1 MHWILL
7 SLSFQQYCH
16 QTKQIRLSSKSEV
29 SQFGAWKCFV
39 WQIYVNGA
47 QAGDSPLHWHL
58 CVRFWSSPTTVWK
71 SLQTTVGEKEN
82 YPFLFLIC
90 FLFLIF
96 FPLPHTLCLL
106 PQSSSSCQDVYLILM
121 FCQDAFLC
129 CWFRFG
135 VWHIIRD
142 VNENNQEPTS
152 PSNGLGQIQ
161 SNIQIQMTKMIFHEH
176 ANEMIKRGQFGFI
189 LQTEK
194 RTWKV
199 FLHLTSNSIQM
210 QMIRITGQRLRLIT
224 LISS

>member
-7 SLSFQQYCH
+7 LLSFQQYCH
-16 QTKQIRLSSKSEV
+16 QTKQISLSSKSEG
-29 SQFGAWKCFV
+29 SQFGHENVLSDKYMLIV
-39 WQIYVNGA
+39 YKLVTQ
-47 QAGDSPLHWHL
+47 HWHS

-142 VNENNQEPTS
+142 VNETNQEPTS

-176 ANEMIKRGQFGFI
+176 ANEMIKRGQFGSI